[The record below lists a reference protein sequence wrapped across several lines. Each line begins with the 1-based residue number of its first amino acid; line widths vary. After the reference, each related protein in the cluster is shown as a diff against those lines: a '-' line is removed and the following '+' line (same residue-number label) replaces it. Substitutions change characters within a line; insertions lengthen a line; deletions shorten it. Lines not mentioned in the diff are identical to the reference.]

1 MLSKKIKAFLFIT
14 LLQGILVVNT
24 HAQEIKIGYLNTE
37 RILNDSG
44 PAKVAGAKLQQE
56 FGKREKELVDMEAR
70 LRAASE
76 KYDRD
81 APVMAESE
89 RQKRQREVAD
99 MDREFQRKRREF
111 SEDANQRRNEEAA
124 AVFER
129 AKRAM
134 REIAEKE
141 KYDLILVD
149 APYSS
154 KRIDITDKVI
164 NAMGTGK

>member
-1 MLSKKIKAFLFIT
+1 MLNKKFKLFLLALISLTLFSAKAIAEET
-14 LLQGILVVNT
+14 
-24 HAQEIKIGYLNTE
+24 KIGYLNTE
-37 RILNDSG
+37 RILNDSA
-44 PAKVAGAKLQQE
+44 PAKAAGLKLQQE
-56 FGKREKELVDMEAR
+56 FGKREKELTDMEAR

-76 KYDRD
+76 KYERD
-81 APVMAESE
+81 APVMAETE
-89 RQKRQREVAD
+89 RQRRQREVAD
-99 MDREFQRKRREF
+99 LDREFQRKRREF

-164 NAMGTGK
+164 NAMSTGK